1 MSEPSIRPF
10 PSVRNG
16 WIPDI
21 SRSSTGGG
29 VSPLKRVGLNPYADR
44 SRLVSDPKK
53 RAERRKQ
60 HTAEI
65 EASQDGLRKSIAET
79 ERLVGE
85 SDEMLRR
92 HRKECEDDDA

>member
-1 MSEPSIRPF
+1 MVGPKPEA
-10 PSVRNG
+10 NC
-16 WIPDI
+16 
-21 SRSSTGGG
+21 
-29 VSPLKRVGLNPYADR
+29 SPI
-44 SRLVSDPKK
+44 VSDPKK

-65 EASQDGLRKSIAET
+65 EASQDSLRKSIAET

-92 HRKECEDDDA
+92 HRKECEEDDA